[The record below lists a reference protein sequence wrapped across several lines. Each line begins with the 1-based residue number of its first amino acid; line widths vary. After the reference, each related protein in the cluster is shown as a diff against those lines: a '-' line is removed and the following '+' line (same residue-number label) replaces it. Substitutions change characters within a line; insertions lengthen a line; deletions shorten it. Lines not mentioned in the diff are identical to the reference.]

1 MVDVKISALGAI
13 TTVAGE
19 DLVAII
25 DDPSGTPV
33 SKKATI
39 DQIKTYVGGITA
51 SSTDTFTNKTFDADG
66 TGNSITNIENAD
78 IKASAGIVI
87 TKLAPGTANYIV
99 KTNSGGTALEHGLIA
114 NANIDASAGI
124 ALSKLATDPLARA
137 NHTGTQAFTTITGTV
152 PINQGGSGATTAQD
166 AINALTQVSG
176 ATNEY
181 VLTKDTSTG
190 NATWKVAS
198 TVASFDDL
206 TDVSVGSQA
215 QGDVLYF
222 NGTNWVSLPAGTSGY
237 FLKTQGTGANPI
249 WASAGGGAELNPILQ
264 SSSYTPT
271 YTSPATEGS
280 SQVSIWVA
288 TIDSNNQGVYAKIK
302 KNGSYVTVQIA

>member
-87 TKLAPGTANYIV
+87 TKLASGTANYIV
-99 KTNSGGTALEHGLIA
+99 KTNSGGTALEHGLIT

-137 NHTGTQAFTTITGTV
+137 NHTGTQAFSTITGTV

-249 WASAGGGAELNPILQ
+249 WASAGGGDEVNPVLQ
-264 SSSYTPT
+264 ANGYTPT
-271 YTSPATEGS
+271 YTSPSTEGS
-280 SQVSIWVA
+280 DKVSIWVE